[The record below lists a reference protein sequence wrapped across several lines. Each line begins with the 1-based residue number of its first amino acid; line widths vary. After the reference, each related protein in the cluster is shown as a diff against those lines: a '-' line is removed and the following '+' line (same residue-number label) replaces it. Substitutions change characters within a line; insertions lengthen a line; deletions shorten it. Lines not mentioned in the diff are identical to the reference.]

1 MAFFGEACVEV
12 VAVIITFLCVS
23 IINYGKRRSEATI
36 KSLKKVSELEGDATM
51 EEESLD
57 SPSSESIKCCEE
69 EEQEMREFSDIAE
82 RMAGRMAGLLQQL
95 EEEEKE
101 MREFDEVAERMA
113 GPMAGLLQRLEEEEK
128 EVREFNA
135 VSERMA
141 GRMAGVLQHLVEVDD
156 DVDDAVVHRSGDE
169 DIVHEEHGAKKLQWN
184 HVAERMVALLER
196 DVDVD
201 ASTECSAEASLSDD
215 DSLSEEDMDSLEWDD
230 VSFRMGRVFEKFAED
245 EHDGECEQVAK
256 ATFNE
261 SITGAV
267 GPRCTSTYDVQA
279 LEILESYGVLG
290 APIGTWRSSRY
301 C

>member
-12 VAVIITFLCVS
+12 VAVVITILCVS
-23 IINYGKRRSEATI
+23 IINYGKRRSQATT
-36 KSLKKVSELEGDATM
+36 KSLKKVSELEGDATV
-51 EEESLD
+51 EEDPVD
-57 SPSSESIKCCEE
+57 SPSSESIKCGE
-69 EEQEMREFSDIAE
+69 EEQQEKREFSDIAE

-101 MREFDEVAERMA
+101 MREFNEVAERMA
-113 GPMAGLLQRLEEEEK
+113 GPMAGLLQHLEEEEK
-128 EVREFNA
+128 EVREFNE

-156 DVDDAVVHRSGDE
+156 DVDESVVHRSGDE
-169 DIVHEEHGAKKLQWN
+169 DIVHQEHGAKTLEWN

-201 ASTECSAEASLSDD
+201 ASTECSAEASLTDG

-230 VSFRMGRVFEKFAED
+230 VSFRMGRVIEKFAED